1 MAEETPRKRLPI
13 RWLSLGEIVAVAAVL
28 IAGLGY
34 WDSHRE
40 RDREAT
46 DKAAAARERAAEERA
61 AARKQTFILT
71 GTPED
76 SGSRLRLAA
85 VNPEQVI
92 QTQTLLCPTPVRG
105 EDVQTTGNPRLERR
119 WFQGGLKKAR
129 GDKAN
134 SGRVPVG
141 IITTYIEAGET
152 RSDRSIYQLGYSLHE
167 RTLRPDEVELEGLS
181 LARRAARGDQQ
192 AAVDSLWERAG
203 H

>member
-92 QTQTLLCPTPVRG
+92 QTQTLLFPTPVRG

-181 LARRAARGDQQ
+181 LARRAARGDLQ
-192 AAVDSLWERAG
+192 AAVDALWERAG
-203 H
+203 N